1 MRERLGKM
9 TVGQIQKEYKVVL
22 EDVQKEIGEEIDA
35 AHDEKSL
42 EEAIA
47 DIMEGDKVSDKN
59 GKGED
64 GGTEPDSEGNAEDG
78 ASTDG
83 QASDED
89 DEGGVQVTESM
100 MQSWID
106 TLARLAPM
114 K

>member
-1 MRERLGKM
+1 M
-9 TVGQIQKEYKVVL
+9 L
-22 EDVQKEIGEEIDA
+22 EDVQKQVGDERDA

-47 DIMEGDKVSDKN
+47 DIMEGDKGSDKN
-59 GKGED
+59 GNGEV

-78 ASTDG
+78 ASTDD

-89 DEGGVQVTESM
+89 GEGGVQVTESM

-106 TLARLAPM
+106 TLARLTPM